1 MGANNIR
8 KLKVYRSTN
17 SNSGSDTPTIRL
29 DGKWLQE
36 YGFNTGD
43 FISVECKGGELIIR
57 KDTDRIEEETAS
69 NHRYVEQDVKE
80 RDQRYCES
88 NRSNQQI
95 ENDRLS
101 VQTVCCFMRVLFY
114 LSY

>member
-69 NHRYVEQDVKE
+69 NQQYTDMLSRMSKKEINAIVKAI
-80 RDQRYCES
+80 DQISR
-88 NRSNQQI
+88 
-95 ENDRLS
+95 
-101 VQTVCCFMRVLFY
+101 
-114 LSY
+114 

>member
-17 SNSGSDTPTIRL
+17 SNSSSDTPTIRL

-57 KDTDRIEEETAS
+57 KDTERIEEETAS
-69 NHRYVEQDVKE
+69 NQQYTDMLSKMSKKEINALVKAI
-80 RDQRYCES
+80 DQYSR
-88 NRSNQQI
+88 
-95 ENDRLS
+95 
-101 VQTVCCFMRVLFY
+101 
-114 LSY
+114 